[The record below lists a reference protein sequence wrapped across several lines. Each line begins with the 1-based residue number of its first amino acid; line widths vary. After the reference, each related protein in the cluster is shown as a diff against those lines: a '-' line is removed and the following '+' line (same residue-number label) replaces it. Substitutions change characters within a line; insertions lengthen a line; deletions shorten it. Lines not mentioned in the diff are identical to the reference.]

1 MSPVQPG
8 PAGLK
13 REIGLFGATAL
24 GIGAI
29 IGSGIFIV
37 TGIVAGMAGPA
48 MIISVLVA
56 GAIALFSALSVAE
69 LSAYL
74 PEEGGTYVYAQKL
87 ISPFAGFIAGWIWV
101 FSNIFVG
108 AAVSLGFAHYFAT
121 LFPALP
127 VKGIA
132 VIICLI
138 FITINYIGLKEST
151 ILNNLLVTFKVLIL
165 LFFIAFGLGF
175 FSTTN
180 LSPFAPSG
188 ISGILGGAALI
199 FFAYT
204 GFARVTI
211 MAEEVKD
218 PRVTIPR
225 SIYLALA
232 ISTVL
237 YIFVSII
244 AVGLVGAPALS
255 QSGSPLTDAIRVTGS
270 SPAILLVSIGAMIAT
285 ASVLLTTIMG
295 ISRIDL
301 CQYNCRGTCRCTGAL
316 GVRISPR
323 RCNQGYWQF
332 SCNTSRINRGNDRDG
347 KCTADDYHGN
357 ITDCVCDVTKGRPPG
372 LSQPYTPS
380 VQHPALRN
388 LDLGGM
394 HDRSN
399 PSCRPDAGCRGQHV
413 CNAGILPDSRYRCI
427 QDSFRLPAVS
437 PHCPCYWC
445 SFVHRADWFSHH
457 QFMDYRL
464 YRPCD
469 RDRILRYTPTGYQ
482 AIRRQKLTHI
492 TAELPVA
499 APTASLLKLFTFN
512 CPQ

>member
-1 MSPVQPG
+1 MSPVQPE

-48 MIISVLVA
+48 MIISVLIA
-56 GAIALFSALSVAE
+56 GIIALFSAMSVAE

-74 PEEGGTYVYAQKL
+74 PEEGGTYAYAQKL

-108 AAVSLGFAHYFAT
+108 AAVSLGFAQYFAT

-138 FITINYIGLKEST
+138 FILINSIGLKEST
-151 ILNNLLVTFKVLIL
+151 ILNNLLVTVKVLIL

-175 FSTTN
+175 FRSTN
-180 LSPFAPSG
+180 LTPLAPAG
-188 ISGILGGAALI
+188 ISGILSGAALI

-211 MAEEVKD
+211 MAEEVQD

-237 YIFVSII
+237 YILVSII
-244 AVGLVGAPALS
+244 AVGLVGTTALS
-255 QSGSPLTDAIRVTGS
+255 QSGSPLADAIRVTGS
-270 SPAILLVSIGAMIAT
+270 SPAVLLISTGAMIAT

-295 ISRIDL
+295 ISRILFAMSRKGDL
-301 CQYNCRGTCRCTGAL
+301 PSFLNRLHPRFNTPHYAIWISGACMIAAIL
-316 GVRISPR
+316 L
-323 RCNQGYWQF
+323 
-332 SCNTSRINRGNDRDG
+332 
-347 KCTADDYHGN
+347 ADL
-357 ITDCVCDVTKGRPPG
+357 TLVV
-372 LSQPYTPS
+372 
-380 VQHPALRN
+380 
-388 LDLGGM
+388 
-394 HDRSN
+394 
-399 PSCRPDAGCRGQHV
+399 
-413 CNAGILPDSRYRCI
+413 
-427 QDSFRLPAVS
+427 AVS
-437 PHCPCYWC
+437 TFAMLVFYLIADIAAFRIPSDFQKYPRIIPVIGAVSCIALIGFLTINSWIIGCIGLAIGMVYYGI
-445 SFVHRADWFSHH
+445 HRQAAK
-457 QFMDYRL
+457 RL
-464 YRPCD
+464 GD
-469 RDRILRYTPTGYQ
+469 
-482 AIRRQKLTHI
+482 K
-492 TAELPVA
+492 
-499 APTASLLKLFTFN
+499 K
-512 CPQ
+512 

>member
-1 MSPVQPG
+1 MSLSQPE

-48 MIISVLVA
+48 MIISVLIA
-56 GAIALFSALSVAE
+56 GIIALFSAMSVAE

-74 PEEGGTYVYAQKL
+74 PEEGGTYAYAQKL
-87 ISPFAGFIAGWIWV
+87 ISPFVGFIAGWIWV

-121 LFPALP
+121 LFPAIP

-138 FITINYIGLKEST
+138 FIIINSIGLKEST

-180 LSPFAPSG
+180 LTPFAPSG

-211 MAEEVKD
+211 MAEEVHD

-255 QSGSPLTDAIRVTGS
+255 QSGSPLADAIRVTGS
-270 SPAILLVSIGAMIAT
+270 SPAVLLISLGAMIAT

-295 ISRIDL
+295 ISRILFAMSRKGDL
-301 CQYNCRGTCRCTGAL
+301 P
-316 GVRISPR
+316 V
-323 RCNQGYWQF
+323 F
-332 SCNTSRINRGNDRDG
+332 
-347 KCTADDYHGN
+347 
-357 ITDCVCDVTKGRPPG
+357 
-372 LSQPYTPS
+372 
-380 VQHPALRN
+380 
-388 LDLGGM
+388 
-394 HDRSN
+394 
-399 PSCRPDAGCRGQHV
+399 
-413 CNAGILPDSRYRCI
+413 
-427 QDSFRLPAVS
+427 
-437 PHCPCYWC
+437 
-445 SFVHRADWFSHH
+445 
-457 QFMDYRL
+457 
-464 YRPCD
+464 
-469 RDRILRYTPTGYQ
+469 
-482 AIRRQKLTHI
+482 LTHI
-492 TAELPVA
+492 HPRFNTPHFAIWISGACMIAAILLADLTLVVAVSTFAMLVFYLIADIAAFRIPSDYQQFPRIVPVIGAVSCIALIGFLTINSWIIGCIGMAIGMVYYGIHRQA
-499 APTASLLKLFTFN
+499 AKRSGDKK
-512 CPQ
+512 

>member
-8 PAGLK
+8 PPVLK

-48 MIISVLVA
+48 MIISVLIA
-56 GAIALFSALSVAE
+56 GAIALFSAMSVAE

-74 PEEGGTYVYAQKL
+74 PEEGGTYAYAQKL

-108 AAVSLGFAHYFAT
+108 AAVSLGFAHYFVT

-127 VKGIA
+127 IKGIA

-138 FITINYIGLKEST
+138 FILINYIGLKEST

-175 FSTTN
+175 FSATN
-180 LSPFAPSG
+180 LTPFAPSG

-204 GFARVTI
+204 GFARVTL

-244 AVGLVGAPALS
+244 AVGLVGSPALS
-255 QSGSPLTDAIRVTGS
+255 QSGSPLADAIRVTSS
-270 SPAILLVSIGAMIAT
+270 SPAVLLISLGAMIAT

-295 ISRIDL
+295 ISRIVFAMSRKGDL
-301 CQYNCRGTCRCTGAL
+301 PAFLMHVHPRFNTPHHAIWISGACMIAAIL
-316 GVRISPR
+316 LADLTLVVAVSTFAMLVFYLIADIAAFRIPSDFQKYHRIIPVI
-323 RCNQGYWQF
+323 GAV
-332 SCNTSRINRGNDRDG
+332 SCIALIGFLTLNSWIIGCIGMAIGMVYYGIHRQ
-347 KCTADDYHGN
+347 
-357 ITDCVCDVTKGRPPG
+357 VTK
-372 LSQPYTPS
+372 
-380 VQHPALRN
+380 
-388 LDLGGM
+388 
-394 HDRSN
+394 RSG
-399 PSCRPDAGCRGQHV
+399 D
-413 CNAGILPDSRYRCI
+413 
-427 QDSFRLPAVS
+427 
-437 PHCPCYWC
+437 
-445 SFVHRADWFSHH
+445 
-457 QFMDYRL
+457 M
-464 YRPCD
+464 
-469 RDRILRYTPTGYQ
+469 
-482 AIRRQKLTHI
+482 K
-492 TAELPVA
+492 
-499 APTASLLKLFTFN
+499 
-512 CPQ
+512 

>member
-1 MSPVQPG
+1 MSPVQPE

-48 MIISVLVA
+48 MIISVLIA
-56 GAIALFSALSVAE
+56 GIIALFSAMSVAE

-74 PEEGGTYVYAQKL
+74 PEEGGTYAYAQKL
-87 ISPFAGFIAGWIWV
+87 ISPFVGFIAGWIWV

-121 LFPALP
+121 LFPAIP

-138 FITINYIGLKEST
+138 FIIINSIGLKEST
-151 ILNNLLVTFKVLIL
+151 ILNNLLVTFKILIL

-180 LSPFAPSG
+180 LTPFAPSG

-211 MAEEVKD
+211 MAEEVHD

-255 QSGSPLTDAIRVTGS
+255 QSGSPLADAIRVTGS
-270 SPAILLVSIGAMIAT
+270 SPAVLLISIGAMIAT

-295 ISRIDL
+295 ISRIVF
-301 CQYNCRGTCRCTGAL
+301 AM
-316 GVRISPR
+316 
-323 RCNQGYWQF
+323 
-332 SCNTSRINRGNDRDG
+332 SR
-347 KCTADDYHGN
+347 
-357 ITDCVCDVTKGRPPG
+357 KG
-372 LSQPYTPS
+372 
-380 VQHPALRN
+380 
-388 LDLGGM
+388 D
-394 HDRSN
+394 
-399 PSCRPDAGCRGQHV
+399 
-413 CNAGILPDSRYRCI
+413 
-427 QDSFRLPAVS
+427 LPA
-437 PHCPCYWC
+437 
-445 SFVHRADWFSHH
+445 F
-457 QFMDYRL
+457 
-464 YRPCD
+464 
-469 RDRILRYTPTGYQ
+469 
-482 AIRRQKLTHI
+482 LTHI
-492 TAELPVA
+492 HPQFNTPHFAIWISGACMIAAILLADLTLVVAVSTFAMLVFYLIADIAAFRIPSDYQQFPRIVPVIGAVSCIALIGFLTINSWIIGCIGLAIGMVYYGIHRQA
-499 APTASLLKLFTFN
+499 AKRSGDKK
-512 CPQ
+512 

>member
-1 MSPVQPG
+1 M
-8 PAGLK
+8 
-13 REIGLFGATAL
+13 
-24 GIGAI
+24 
-29 IGSGIFIV
+29 
-37 TGIVAGMAGPA
+37 
-48 MIISVLVA
+48 
-56 GAIALFSALSVAE
+56 
-69 LSAYL
+69 
-74 PEEGGTYVYAQKL
+74 L
-87 ISPFAGFIAGWIWV
+87 ISRKKEGPTYTPRNLFPRLRDLSPARIWV

-255 QSGSPLTDAIRVTGS
+255 QSGSPLADAIRVTGS
-270 SPAILLVSIGAMIAT
+270 SPAVLLISIGAMIAT

-295 ISRIDL
+295 ISRIVF
-301 CQYNCRGTCRCTGAL
+301 AM
-316 GVRISPR
+316 
-323 RCNQGYWQF
+323 
-332 SCNTSRINRGNDRDG
+332 SR
-347 KCTADDYHGN
+347 
-357 ITDCVCDVTKGRPPG
+357 KG
-372 LSQPYTPS
+372 
-380 VQHPALRN
+380 
-388 LDLGGM
+388 D
-394 HDRSN
+394 
-399 PSCRPDAGCRGQHV
+399 
-413 CNAGILPDSRYRCI
+413 
-427 QDSFRLPAVS
+427 LPAFLNHIHPRFNTPHYAIWISGVCMIAAILLADLTLVVAVS
-437 PHCPCYWC
+437 TFAMLVFYLIADIAAFRIPSDFQQFPRIVPVIGAVSCIGLIGFLTTNSWIIGCIGLVIGMVYYGI
-445 SFVHRADWFSHH
+445 HR
-457 QFMDYRL
+457 QV
-464 YRPCD
+464 
-469 RDRILRYTPTGYQ
+469 T
-482 AIRRQKLTHI
+482 RRSGNK
-492 TAELPVA
+492 
-499 APTASLLKLFTFN
+499 K
-512 CPQ
+512 

>member
-1 MSPVQPG
+1 MSPAQPE

-37 TGIVAGMAGPA
+37 TGIVAGIAGPA
-48 MIISVLVA
+48 MIISVLIA
-56 GAIALFSALSVAE
+56 GVIALFSALCVAE

-74 PEEGGTYVYAQKL
+74 PEEGGTYAYAQKL
-87 ISPFAGFIAGWIWV
+87 ISPLAGFIAGWIWV

-132 VIICLI
+132 VFICLI
-138 FITINYIGLKEST
+138 FIIINYIGLKEST
-151 ILNNLLVTFKVLIL
+151 ILNNLLVTLKVLIL

-175 FSTTN
+175 FSTAN
-180 LSPFAPSG
+180 LTPLAPAG
-188 ISGILGGAALI
+188 ISGILSGAALI

-255 QSGSPLTDAIRVTGS
+255 ESGSPLTDAIRVTGS
-270 SPAILLVSIGAMIAT
+270 SPAVLLISTGAMIAT

-295 ISRIDL
+295 ISRIVFAMSRKGDL
-301 CQYNCRGTCRCTGAL
+301 PAFLNRLHPRFNTPHYAIWLSGACMIAAIL
-316 GVRISPR
+316 L
-323 RCNQGYWQF
+323 
-332 SCNTSRINRGNDRDG
+332 
-347 KCTADDYHGN
+347 AD
-357 ITDCVCDVTKGRPPG
+357 ITLVVAVSTFAMLVFYLIADIA
-372 LSQPYTPS
+372 
-380 VQHPALRN
+380 ALRI
-388 LDLGGM
+388 
-394 HDRSN
+394 
-399 PSCRPDAGCRGQHV
+399 PSDFQKYPRIVPLIG
-413 CNAGILPDSRYRCI
+413 
-427 QDSFRLPAVS
+427 AVS
-437 PHCPCYWC
+437 CIALIGFLTINSWLIGCIGLVIGMVYYGI
-445 SFVHRADWFSHH
+445 HR
-457 QFMDYRL
+457 QVTR
-464 YRPCD
+464 RPGD
-469 RDRILRYTPTGYQ
+469 
-482 AIRRQKLTHI
+482 K
-492 TAELPVA
+492 
-499 APTASLLKLFTFN
+499 K
-512 CPQ
+512 

>member
-1 MSPVQPG
+1 MSPVQPE
-8 PAGLK
+8 PADLK

-48 MIISVLVA
+48 MIISVLIA
-56 GAIALFSALSVAE
+56 GIIALFSAMSVAE

-74 PEEGGTYVYAQKL
+74 PEEGGTYAYAQKL
-87 ISPFAGFIAGWIWV
+87 ISPFVGFIAGWIWV

-121 LFPALP
+121 LFPAIP

-138 FITINYIGLKEST
+138 FIIINSIGLKEST

-180 LSPFAPSG
+180 LTPFAPSG

-211 MAEEVKD
+211 MAEEVHD

-232 ISTVL
+232 ISTAL

-255 QSGSPLTDAIRVTGS
+255 QSGSPLADAIRVTGS
-270 SPAILLVSIGAMIAT
+270 SPAVLLISLGAMIAT

-295 ISRIDL
+295 ISRILFAMSRKGDL
-301 CQYNCRGTCRCTGAL
+301 P
-316 GVRISPR
+316 V
-323 RCNQGYWQF
+323 F
-332 SCNTSRINRGNDRDG
+332 
-347 KCTADDYHGN
+347 
-357 ITDCVCDVTKGRPPG
+357 
-372 LSQPYTPS
+372 
-380 VQHPALRN
+380 
-388 LDLGGM
+388 
-394 HDRSN
+394 
-399 PSCRPDAGCRGQHV
+399 
-413 CNAGILPDSRYRCI
+413 
-427 QDSFRLPAVS
+427 
-437 PHCPCYWC
+437 
-445 SFVHRADWFSHH
+445 
-457 QFMDYRL
+457 
-464 YRPCD
+464 
-469 RDRILRYTPTGYQ
+469 
-482 AIRRQKLTHI
+482 LTHI
-492 TAELPVA
+492 HPRFNTPHFAIWISGACMIAAILLADLTLVVAVSTFAMLVFYLIADIAAFRIPSDYQQFPRIVPVIGAVSCIALIGFLTINSWIIGCIGMAIGMVYYGIHRQA
-499 APTASLLKLFTFN
+499 AKRSGDKK
-512 CPQ
+512 

>member
-132 VIICLI
+132 VFICLI
-138 FITINYIGLKEST
+138 FIIINYIGLKEST
-151 ILNNLLVTFKVLIL
+151 ILNNLLVTLKVLIL

-180 LSPFAPSG
+180 LTPFAPAG
-188 ISGILGGAALI
+188 ISGILSGAALI

-211 MAEEVKD
+211 MAEEVQN

-232 ISTVL
+232 ISTIL
-237 YIFVSII
+237 YIFVSVI

-255 QSGSPLTDAIRVTGS
+255 RSGSPLADAIRVTGS
-270 SPAILLVSIGAMIAT
+270 SPAVLLISTGAMIAT

-295 ISRIDL
+295 ISRIVFAMSRKGDL
-301 CQYNCRGTCRCTGAL
+301 PAFLNRLHPRFNTPHYAIWLSGACMIAAIL
-316 GVRISPR
+316 L
-323 RCNQGYWQF
+323 
-332 SCNTSRINRGNDRDG
+332 
-347 KCTADDYHGN
+347 AD
-357 ITDCVCDVTKGRPPG
+357 ITLVVAVSTFAMLVFYLIADIA
-372 LSQPYTPS
+372 
-380 VQHPALRN
+380 ALRI
-388 LDLGGM
+388 
-394 HDRSN
+394 
-399 PSCRPDAGCRGQHV
+399 PSDFQKYPRIVPLIG
-413 CNAGILPDSRYRCI
+413 
-427 QDSFRLPAVS
+427 AVS
-437 PHCPCYWC
+437 CIALIGFLTINSWLIGCIGLVIGMVYYGI
-445 SFVHRADWFSHH
+445 HR
-457 QFMDYRL
+457 QVTR
-464 YRPCD
+464 RPGD
-469 RDRILRYTPTGYQ
+469 
-482 AIRRQKLTHI
+482 KM
-492 TAELPVA
+492 
-499 APTASLLKLFTFN
+499 
-512 CPQ
+512 